1 MKEKNNQEKKFSL
14 VKMWQDKRLRA
25 ILVSSLIILV
35 CALIYIVLLFTV
47 MKGEEKEVLPTEG
60 NHGEQMV
67 NGRPFVIDPVESD
80 RILSIDVE
88 NEFGGFRYYLGD
100 DDQYYFE
107 NAEFMFYDQNTDFSD
122 EETNNPA
129 DVLSS
134 LSMVDSLVSLAR
146 YMLAAEEV
154 VGYDKTNLAAYGLEG
169 RGQAA
174 ITLTYLN
181 EKDEE
186 VSKTA
191 FIGKPTVSGSG
202 YYVMAEGRDALYIVA
217 DNYLS
222 KCVFTDVKAYL
233 LPRVAVPA
241 SSTEYTD
248 VKELVIKKKGEVFAS
263 LRDLTDEEY
272 KEAGELFTHVF
283 THPAGYYPSNEN
295 MQTLLE
301 TFVSFKGKE
310 VVEYD
315 ITRKLSDPS
324 KADEILNMLRH
335 YSLMDTENRWYY
347 ELYYKYADFDTTLY
361 ISEKLEVTSDENAE
375 SDEKQYIY
383 YIYSPDFDL
392 IAEFDEADLKWVEW
406 EMLDLLDNHSFS
418 VPIDNVSSMEFSYE
432 DTYAKFSLQG
442 EKDNLKVTSSN
453 GVKVDTDNFRQL
465 YKAVLFTTM
474 DGYASKPEEADE
486 ILTLNIVLRDGN
498 EYKYVFYGMT
508 ARKAY
513 YSLNGNGEFY
523 INRDYVKQMMTA
535 CTDILNGKTV
545 TVDRKN

>member
-14 VKMWQDKRLRA
+14 VKIWQDKRLRA
-25 ILVSSLIILV
+25 ILVSSVIILI

-47 MKGEEKEVLPTEG
+47 LKGEEKEVMPTEG

-67 NGRPFVIDPVESD
+67 NGRPFVIDPVSSD

-88 NEFGGFRYYLGD
+88 NEFGGFRYYLGE

-107 NAEFMFYDQNTDFSD
+107 NAEFMFYDQNTDFTD
-122 EETNNPA
+122 EETGNPT

-146 YMLAAEEV
+146 YMLATEEV
-154 VGYDKTNLAAYGLEG
+154 VGYDKTNLAAYGLEE

-181 EKDEE
+181 EKDEP

-202 YYVMAEGRDALYIVA
+202 YYVMAEGREALYIVA

-222 KCVFTDVKAYL
+222 KCIFTDVKAYF
-233 LPRVAVPA
+233 LPRVALPA
-241 SSTEYTD
+241 SSTEYND
-248 VKELVIKKKGEVFAS
+248 VKELVIKKKGNVFAS

-283 THPAGYYPSNEN
+283 TNPAGYYPSADNL
-295 MQTLLE
+295 QTLLE
-301 TFVSFKGKE
+301 TFVSFTGDE
-310 VVEYD
+310 VIEYD
-315 ITRKLSDPS
+315 IARRLSDPEQ
-324 KADEILNMLRH
+324 KDAVLDLFHH
-335 YSLMDTENRWYY
+335 YSLMDTDNRWIY
-347 ELYYKYADFDTTLY
+347 ELYYKYADFDATLY
-361 ISEKLEVTSDENAE
+361 ISEKLEVTSDQSAE
-375 SDEKQYIY
+375 SDEKKYIY

-392 IAEFDEADLKWVEW
+392 IAEFDASKLKWVDW
-406 EMLDLLDNHSFS
+406 EILDLLDNHSFS
-418 VPIDNVSSMEFSYE
+418 VPIDNVSSMEFSFE

-442 EKDNLKVTSSN
+442 EKENLKVTSSN

-486 ILTLNIVLRDGN
+486 ILKLDILLRDGN
-498 EYKYVFYGMT
+498 EYHYVFYGMT

-513 YSLNGNGEFY
+513 YSLNGSGEFY

-535 CTDILNGKTV
+535 CTDILEGKTV